1 MHGDYHLGQVLWTGN
16 DFVII
21 DFEGEPGRP
30 LGERRIKRSPLHDV
44 AGMMRS
50 FHYAAYA
57 ALLGAGGLRPDDE
70 ERLGGSAES
79 WLRYWYGWVAAV
91 FLRAYLQAADGAAF
105 LPASRDDLD
114 TLLDAFLLEKA
125 VYELRYEVANRPDWV
140 PIPLQGVRQLLESGA

>member
-1 MHGDYHLGQVLWTGN
+1 
-16 DFVII
+16 VIV

-30 LGERRIKRSPLHDV
+30 LGERRIKRSPLQDV

-57 ALLGAGGLRPDDE
+57 ALLGSGGLRPDDE

-79 WLRYWYGWVAAV
+79 WLLYWYGWVAAA
-91 FLRAYLQAADGAAF
+91 FLRAYLQAAEGASF
-105 LPASRDDLD
+105 LPASRADLD
-114 TLLDAFLLEKA
+114 TLLDAFQLEKA
-125 VYELRYEVANRPDWV
+125 VYELRYEVANRPEWV

>member
-1 MHGDYHLGQVLWTGN
+1 MLCTGR

-21 DFEGEPGRP
+21 DFEGEPARP
-30 LGERRIKRSPLHDV
+30 LGERRIKRSPLQDV

-57 ALLGAGGLRPDDE
+57 ALLGSGGTARRRRGAPRQQRGVVAPLLVPLGHGGLPR
-70 ERLGGSAES
+70 G
-79 WLRYWYGWVAAV
+79 
-91 FLRAYLQAADGAAF
+91 YLEAADGASF

-114 TLLDAFLLEKA
+114 ILLDAFLLEKA
-125 VYELRYEVANRPDWV
+125 VYELRYEVANRPEWV